1 MRPTFPRPLQLVG
14 GLAFGLAAC
23 GGPSATI
30 APSATVEPSATIR
43 PSPTPVVGEAPSPT
57 PIGVVVGSPFDAW
70 TLVLPQNPLFAGA
83 APRTEDAVGQSQFWV
98 ATPLGDGGFR
108 IDVTIGWG
116 DCPAGCID
124 RHVWSYEVSPDGR
137 VELIGETGPEVPPD
151 IR

>member
-1 MRPTFPRPLQLVG
+1 MGSTFSRPLLLLSA
-14 GLAFGLAAC
+14 LAVGLAAC
-23 GGPSATI
+23 GGPSATV
-30 APSATVEPSATIR
+30 APSPTGR
-43 PSPTPVVGEAPSPT
+43 PSPTPAVGSVPPPT
-57 PIGVVVGSPFDAW
+57 PVGIVVGSPFEAW

-83 APRTEDAVGQSQFWV
+83 GPRIEDAVGQSQFWV
-98 ATPLGDGGFR
+98 ATPLGDGRFR

-137 VELIGETGPEVPPD
+137 VELISETGPEVPPD